1 MYNHYIIVDDN
12 NCIIDG
18 WSDGPCNKDT
28 STAICIAESES
39 YHFAFLGEENPALF
53 DMNGIPVYKYENG
66 EVAPRTSEEIELDF
80 ISIPKP
86 KSELDL
92 LREQLADSQRQTTD
106 LQLAFIELY
115 EQLEV
120 YKNGG

>member
-1 MYNHYIIVDDN
+1 MVNRCGQD
-12 NCIIDG
+12 
-18 WSDGPCNKDT
+18 
-28 STAICIAESES
+28 
-39 YHFAFLGEENPALF
+39 
-53 DMNGIPVYKYENG
+53 KYEND
-66 EVAPRTSEEIELDF
+66 EVVPRTSEEIELDF